1 MARIADPQTLDRII
15 DSARSI
21 FISDGYGHARI
32 DVIARLAGVSVGTV
46 YRYVEGKEALF
57 ELVLRRVAG
66 DVAVVPRQRPFRTGP
81 APALVKDL
89 RRWLTESAPLARLR
103 TAANTD
109 RPADAAGEFE
119 EIVRAIYHWYVEYG
133 DALSLIARCAR
144 DRPDLAAMDD
154 ALRRDLHAQL
164 TRYVERRM
172 TSGIVRR
179 LADANLAAW
188 VLALNCAALAAEHEV
203 SRSAQAAEAAEATL
217 VGLMSGAFLV

>member
-1 MARIADPQTLDRII
+1 MLDRII

-21 FISDGYGHARI
+21 FISDGYRHARI
-32 DVIARLAGVSVGTV
+32 DLVARLAGVSVGTV

-57 ELVLRRVAG
+57 ELVLRRAAG
-66 DVAVVPRQRPFRTGP
+66 DPAAVALPRPFRTGH
-81 APALVKDL
+81 AATLVTDL

-103 TAANTD
+103 AAQDID

-119 EIVRAIYHWYVEYG
+119 DIVRAIYRWYLAYG
-133 DALSLIARCAR
+133 AALSLIERCAR

-154 ALRRDLHAQL
+154 ALRRDLQVLVA
-164 TRYVERRM
+164 RYLERRM

-179 LADANLAAW
+179 LPDANLAAR

-203 SRSAQAAEAAEATL
+203 SLSAQAMEAAEATL
-217 VGLMSGAFLV
+217 IGLMSSAFLV